1 MLETLKNKWF
11 ATAAFSLLFITVLV
25 FAYTE
30 NYIVLAVPVA
40 FLFYVLLGLNWKAA
54 YFFFLLTIPASIQ
67 INFNEDT
74 NSITLPDQPLMWSF
88 LLLFVILM
96 AQNPRRIP
104 IWFWKDKITLVAVLQ
119 YIWLAIAVI
128 FSTVLFYSCKYFI
141 AKTWLM
147 VCYFIMP
154 VLVFQSKDDFIRAFK
169 LMMYPML
176 GTVVVILIHH
186 YTLGFKF
193 DKVQR
198 AMTGLYYNHVDYS
211 AVLSMFFPL
220 LLVAYPL
227 TKGRSLVTRMG
238 LLLVIIIFIL
248 GIYYAYARA
257 AYFAVLFAIII
268 GLAIKMKMVNW
279 VMPAY
284 YAIFIVLLC
293 YLIPNNKYLE
303 FRPDY
308 NNTYMHKSFTDH
320 MIATFRG
327 KDMSSMERL
336 YRWIAAVRMSKD
348 RPITGYGP
356 HGFYYNYKPYAVS
369 SFKTYVSRNPEHSTT
384 HNYFLYMLVEQGWPA
399 MLLYAALIPMLF
411 AKAQKI
417 YYRFKDIFY
426 RSVTLGLA
434 MMLGAGF
441 INNFFSEL
449 IETHKVGAFF
459 YIPIALL
466 IVLDHMSKSEKL
478 DQEVINESN

>member
-1 MLETLKNKWF
+1 MWLKYEACFDSIVPKSRRNNRFAAGIRSKF
-11 ATAAFSLLFITVLV
+11 ATLEAG
-25 FAYTE
+25 FAK
-30 NYIVLAVPVA
+30 LATA
-40 FLFYVLLGLNWKAA
+40 
-54 YFFFLLTIPASIQ
+54 TSIQ
-67 INFNEDT
+67 GLTRIM
-74 NSITLPDQPLMWSF
+74 NSDG
-88 LLLFVILM
+88 
-96 AQNPRRIP
+96 
-104 IWFWKDKITLVAVLQ
+104 
-119 YIWLAIAVI
+119 
-128 FSTVLFYSCKYFI
+128 YSGSSRYHK
-141 AKTWLM
+141 LNLESM
-147 VCYFIMP
+147 V
-154 VLVFQSKDDFIRAFK
+154 RH
-169 LMMYPML
+169 
-176 GTVVVILIHH
+176 GTVEFRQHSGTVS
-186 YTLGFKF
+186 
-193 DKVQR
+193 
-198 AMTGLYYNHVDYS
+198 GL
-211 AVLSMFFPL
+211 
-220 LLVAYPL
+220 
-227 TKGRSLVTRMG
+227 
-238 LLLVIIIFIL
+238 
-248 GIYYAYARA
+248 
-257 AYFAVLFAIII
+257 
-268 GLAIKMKMVNW
+268 KMVNW

-284 YAIFIVLLC
+284 YAMFIVLLC

-459 YIPIALL
+459 YIPVALL
-466 IVLDHMSKSEKL
+466 IVLDHMSKSQKL
-478 DQEVINESN
+478 EEDVIN